1 MKHLLINIHGF
12 LSSHR
17 SDKVLALQDAIQSQ
31 FPSVEFASPDLPDRP
46 RDAVGLIEA
55 TIAQQAR
62 HYDTTGLI
70 GHSMGGYFAT
80 YLATCHDL
88 KAVLVN
94 PVVRG
99 YEIMCEFYGPV
110 HNPHTG
116 RDFDIDETDIDYL
129 LSIYLE
135 TLTEPSRFLLM
146 QQTGDEI
153 VDPSIAQD
161 YYRGSETIVEP
172 GGNHDFIGLEK
183 HTAAIVHFLFGDTTL

>member
-1 MKHLLINIHGF
+1 MRKSVSGHGESAGHERLHHF
-12 LSSHR
+12 G
-17 SDKVLALQDAIQSQ
+17 I
-31 FPSVEFASPDLPDRP
+31 
-46 RDAVGLIEA
+46 RDYAHDVAHAVGELP
-55 TIAQQAR
+55 AR
-62 HYDTTGLI
+62 PVLI

-80 YLATCHDL
+80 YLATRHDL

-135 TLTEPSRFLLM
+135 TLAEPSRFLLM
-146 QQTGDEI
+146 QQH
-153 VDPSIAQD
+153 VYVNLQ
-161 YYRGSETIVEP
+161 
-172 GGNHDFIGLEK
+172 H
-183 HTAAIVHFLFGDTTL
+183 